1 MGRTTLARLKEYRSA
16 DMKVS
21 SLILCYGSV
30 QAMYYRTKNLQDCQT
45 ICDRTDDCHVWSWI
59 SGNRVC
65 ALKYGHHQYAMQRA
79 QGTYTGVKNG
89 NGHYL
94 RDEMAVLND

>member
-1 MGRTTLARLKEYRSA
+1 
-16 DMKVS
+16 
-21 SLILCYGSV
+21 
-30 QAMYYRTKNLQDCQT
+30 MYDVNGFFKNLSVS
-45 ICDRTDDCHVWSWI
+45 RLVEKSPE